1 VLRRALLWSSIA
13 LVLASSVATRVAAQ
27 DEQALIGSGAGSANE
42 SEVEGTHHVSP
53 PPPPETLPPEVTLEI
68 RGAAIV
74 PMFRDA
80 LCPANH
86 ECVFNAGVGVGV
98 SVERRWSDGWGFL
111 SRYDVWV
118 LDAGSLYEIGTLH
131 SVRIGAR
138 YVIDQATNVHPYLE
152 ALAGFLAF
160 GDTTTVAAAGGSA
173 TAGVGTEI
181 ELTDVL
187 VLDVDAELWALATGF
202 FATRDGVRRSD
213 GFGVNLALQVSVGLE
228 VLLGAF

>member
-1 VLRRALLWSSIA
+1 M
-13 LVLASSVATRVAAQ
+13 LAPCTMVHAQEEAETNDVAP
-27 DEQALIGSGAGSANE
+27 SGAR
-42 SEVEGTHHVSP
+42 HVVP
-53 PPPPETLPPEVTLEI
+53 PPPPDTLPPDVTLEI

-74 PMFRDA
+74 PLYRDA
-80 LCPANH
+80 LCPGDH
-86 ECVFNAGVGVGV
+86 QCVFNAGVGVGV
-98 SVERRWSDGWGFL
+98 GVERRWPDGWGFL

-118 LDAGSLYEIGTLH
+118 LDAGSLYEIGIVH
-131 SVRIGAR
+131 SVRLGAR
-138 YVIDQATNVHPYLE
+138 YVLDQSSIVHPYLE

-160 GDTTTVAAAGGSA
+160 GNTTTVAAAGGSVTGGIGA
-173 TAGVGTEI
+173 EV

-213 GFGVNLALQVSVGLE
+213 GFGPNLALQISIGLE